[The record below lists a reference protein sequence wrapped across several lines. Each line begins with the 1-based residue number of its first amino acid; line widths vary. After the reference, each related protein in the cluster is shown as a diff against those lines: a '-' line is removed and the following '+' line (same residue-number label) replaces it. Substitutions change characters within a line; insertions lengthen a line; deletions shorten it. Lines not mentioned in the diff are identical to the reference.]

1 MRDNHDKLPEILEA
15 LKENEN
21 FFCVVAMEHAEQT
34 RKFRIGI
41 SHESY
46 LALKRLF
53 ETRPFDQMPG
63 ISYRYFFVPNVQ
75 RLNDGRVMTKV
86 RVEQGK
92 NGKQIEIKTPME
104 LFANLKWFFEL
115 DDLSKADHLRVHD

>member
-1 MRDNHDKLPEILEA
+1 MRDNHDKLPEILGA

-21 FFCVVAMEHAEQT
+21 FFCIVAMERAEQT
-34 RKFRIGI
+34 NKFRIGI
-41 SHESY
+41 SRESY

-53 ETRPFDQMPG
+53 ETRPFAQMPG
-63 ISYRYFFVPNVQ
+63 ILYRYFFVPNVR
-75 RLNDGRVMTKV
+75 RLNDSCVMTTV

-92 NGKQIEIKTPME
+92 DGKQIEIKTPKE

-115 DDLSKADHLRVHD
+115 DDWSKADHLLVHD

>member
-21 FFCVVAMEHAEQT
+21 FFCVVAMERAEQT

-41 SHESY
+41 SRESY
-46 LALKRLF
+46 LALKQLF
-53 ETRPFDQMPG
+53 ETRPFDQMSG

-75 RLNDGRVMTKV
+75 RLNDGRVMTTV

-92 NGKQIEIKTPME
+92 NGKQIEIKTPKE

-115 DDLSKADHLRVHD
+115 DDWSKADHLLVRD